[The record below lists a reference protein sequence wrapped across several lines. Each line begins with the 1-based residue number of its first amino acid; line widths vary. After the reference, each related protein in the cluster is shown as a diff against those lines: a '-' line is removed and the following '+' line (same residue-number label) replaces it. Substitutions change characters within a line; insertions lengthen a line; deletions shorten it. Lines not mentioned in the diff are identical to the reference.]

1 LKAKHAPGHKHIKNP
16 VSRISMSLPS
26 NLLKELENS
35 MVQAGFSDRS
45 KAIQAALYSFVDENK
60 WNGAEN
66 QLGAGVI
73 VLLYDSHVYNQDR
86 KYMHLQHEFTDIIS
100 ASTHVHL
107 DHQNCLETI
116 LLKGQ
121 NKRIKELVR
130 AMSQNRGIK
139 TLKLNFMTPV

>member
-1 LKAKHAPGHKHIKNP
+1 
-16 VSRISMSLPS
+16 MSLPP

-35 MVQAGFSDRS
+35 MVKAGFSDRS

-60 WNGAEN
+60 WKGAEN
-66 QLGAGVI
+66 EIGAGVI

-86 KYMHLQHEFTDIIS
+86 EYMHLQHEFTDIIS

-107 DHQNCLETI
+107 DHHNCLETI

-130 AMSQNRGIK
+130 VMSQNSGIK
-139 TLKLNFMTPV
+139 TLKLNFMTLI